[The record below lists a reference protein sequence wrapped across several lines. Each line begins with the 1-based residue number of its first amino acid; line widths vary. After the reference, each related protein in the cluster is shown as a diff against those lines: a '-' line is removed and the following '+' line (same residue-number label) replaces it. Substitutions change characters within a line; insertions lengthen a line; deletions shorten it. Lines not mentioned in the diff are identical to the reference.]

1 VSNKQDLQS
10 LLSDA
15 WRDHTAD
22 CMARAIEGYFST
34 HVAGARAGA
43 N

>member
-1 VSNKQDLQS
+1 
-10 LLSDA
+10 LLSTS

-22 CMARAIEGYFST
+22 SIAQAVDGYFST

>member
-1 VSNKQDLQS
+1 LQS
-10 LLSDA
+10 LLSDT

-22 CMARAIEGYFST
+22 CMARAIDGYFST
-34 HVAGARAGA
+34 HVAGTRTGGG